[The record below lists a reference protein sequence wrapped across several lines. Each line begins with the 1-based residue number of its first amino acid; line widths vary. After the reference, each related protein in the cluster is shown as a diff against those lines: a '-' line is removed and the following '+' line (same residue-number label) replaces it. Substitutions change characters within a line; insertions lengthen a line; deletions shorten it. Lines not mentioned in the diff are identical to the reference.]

1 MTPRFPRLYAAAILI
16 VCMAVPF
23 AVTIEAK
30 GRKAKKSVSRSKGR
44 APLRASAKHRSGVRT
59 AANLP
64 ESNYAVV
71 PDQIEVLENGSSRTT
86 ELARWLN
93 PPAPRSSFLSD
104 ASLSPTTSVRTRAVR
119 IESSRVL
126 QIQQAL
132 AGLGFFSGEM
142 SGVYDGPTADAMRR
156 CQAANR
162 IAVTGYPTAAAL
174 KRLGLTNW

>member
-1 MTPRFPRLYAAAILI
+1 MTPRFPWLYAAALLI

-30 GRKAKKSVSRSKGR
+30 GRKAKTSVSRSRGKSS
-44 APLRASAKHRSGVRT
+44 LRASARHRANRRE
-59 AANLP
+59 AANVP
-64 ESNYAVV
+64 ERDYAVV

-93 PPAPRSSFLSD
+93 PPAPRSALLPEATPSV
-104 ASLSPTTSVRTRAVR
+104 SVRTRAVN
-119 IESSRVL
+119 IESSRVI

-132 AGLGFFSGEM
+132 ASRGFYSGEM
-142 SGVYDGPTADAMRR
+142 SGVYDESTADAMRR
-156 CQAANR
+156 LQAANR

-174 KRLGLTNW
+174 KRLGLTSW